1 MLAEYRPRIRYRY
14 LDFEGMD
21 NERKAENERIKNEG
35 KEQEEEEEVKE
46 EASDDWEKRISTA

>member
-1 MLAEYRPRIRYRY
+1 
-14 LDFEGMD
+14 MD